1 MVTMAFSTY
10 NLGSKK
16 HLKKG
21 KKKKL
26 DQGFKYQ
33 ELQW

>member
-16 HLKKG
+16 HLKKE
-21 KKKKL
+21 KKKL